1 MFVIITL
8 VCNFVLQRL
17 KELGANPFCLTNVP
31 QTMMSFGSSNPIYGA
46 TTNPHDR
53 TRSPGGSSSG
63 EGAILGYGGSILGLG
78 TDRAG
83 SLRIPA
89 AFCGIVSLKPTSGRI
104 YDGGRRV
111 VRLISSYLIEKF
123 SYTLK

>member
-1 MFVIITL
+1 
-8 VCNFVLQRL
+8 
-17 KELGANPFCLTNVP
+17 
-31 QTMMSFGSSNPIYGA
+31 MMSFGSSNPIYGA
-46 TTNPHDR
+46 TTNPHDKN
-53 TRSPGGSSSG
+53 RSPGGSSSG

-89 AFCGIVSLKPTSGRI
+89 AFCGIASLKPTSGRI

-111 VRLISSYLIEKF
+111 VSLNSSFFHFESQIIITLNFRLF
-123 SYTLK
+123 